1 MSSQLA
7 NARYDDGGMCYAAC
21 MEAFEWWNSSI
32 FHCQK
37 GCDFG
42 VGRQG
47 SDVLR
52 REGSNM
58 C

>member
-7 NARYDDGGMCYAAC
+7 NCRYDDGGMCYAAC

-42 VGRQG
+42 VGRQQT
-47 SDVLR
+47 DILR
-52 REGSNM
+52 QEGKQM